1 MEQIGGISRQ
11 NNKKGSQ
18 KQLGHPLTLEAFR
31 HGKHLHFK
39 HIVGKNKEKETN
51 PNETPKTPMSSTR
64 QQNLTRGEKLGGRP
78 KGNQFNIAFDL
89 LF

>member
-1 MEQIGGISRQ
+1 MEQIGGVSRQ
-11 NNKKGSQ
+11 NIKRGSQ

-31 HGKHLHFK
+31 HGEHLHLK
-39 HIVGKNKEKETN
+39 HIVRKNKEKETN

-64 QQNLTRGEKLGGRP
+64 QQNLMRGEKLGGRP
-78 KGNQFNIAFDL
+78 KGNQFSIALNL